1 MIEFNF
7 SFDTCNRDDLKFI
20 GNVSRNDRDISG
32 CVHKIFLKSQE
43 NVDMVGWY
51 ETIV

>member
-7 SFDTCNRDDLKFI
+7 TVDTRNRNDLKFI
-20 GNVSRNDRDISG
+20 GNVSRNDRDISN

-43 NVDMVGWY
+43 NRHGWY